1 MELPLS
7 TLSLSAARGNG
18 QPSEAL
24 FGALYRELRGLARRE
39 LARSGPG
46 ASLGA
51 TSLLHEAYLDIAQR
65 EGMAF
70 PDRAR
75 FLTYAAR
82 VMRGLIIDGLRR
94 RQARKRGSGFELTSL
109 DGKDM
114 GDATPPSEAE
124 EIERL
129 GRALDELAAVEPEIA
144 QVVDL
149 KFFCG
154 FTFTE
159 IASLRG
165 VSERTVQR
173 HWDKARIYLRH
184 TLRAGVLE

>member
-1 MELPLS
+1 MEPALS
-7 TLSLSAARGNG
+7 TPTFSSPPLDG
-18 QPSEAL
+18 QSSEAL
-24 FGALYRELRGLARRE
+24 FAALYRELRGRARRE
-39 LARSGPG
+39 LARLGPG

-51 TSLLHEAYLDIAQR
+51 TSLLHEAYLDIAR
-65 EGMAF
+65 HEGMVF

-75 FLTYAAR
+75 FFTYAAR
-82 VMRGLIIDGLRR
+82 VMRGLIVDGLRSR
-94 RQARKRGSGFELTSL
+94 KARKRGGDFEMTSI
-109 DGKDM
+109 DGKDL
-114 GDATPPSEAE
+114 GCALPDDAE

-144 QVVDL
+144 QVVEL

-184 TLRAGVLE
+184 SLRAEMLH